1 MLQPMTSTPTAPS
14 QRHGLG
20 FWAIAFAFLAAIAYS
35 AIPTPLYALYEQRDG
50 FSSFTITV
58 IFGAYAVGVVVS
70 LFVVG
75 HLSDWHGRRRVL
87 LPALL
92 LNAATGLLFLLWR
105 DLPGL
110 LIARVLTGFSIGAIT
125 ATATAWLAE
134 LHAAHRPNVGGRRAQ
149 SVATTVNLGG
159 IGFGPLVSGALA
171 QWVPHPLVIPYII
184 FMAALILAATGVWLT
199 PETRPVA
206 SPTPRYRPQRVAVPA
221 AARREYLAAA
231 LGAAISFA
239 ALGLF
244 TSLAPSFLAGTLAH
258 PSRALAGATAFI
270 VFGAAVVAQLLAAT
284 RSTREQLLAGIC
296 TLLAGLAVLV
306 LAVWLATP
314 SLALFLVGG
323 TIVGAGG
330 GLLFKGTLGTV
341 VAIASEAN
349 RAEAL
354 AGLFLAGYAGLS
366 VPVIGLG
373 VLTLSLQ
380 PKVSLLLFAAL
391 LALGVLAAAPM
402 LLERRGSGVPAL
414 A

>member
-1 MLQPMTSTPTAPS
+1 MTTTPTVS
-14 QRHGLG
+14 SLRHGLG
-20 FWAIAFAFLAAIAYS
+20 FWVIAFAFLAAIAYS
-35 AIPTPLYALYEQRDG
+35 AIPTPLYVLYQQRDG

-110 LIARVLTGFSIGAIT
+110 LIARVLSGFSIGAIT

-134 LHAAHRPNVGGRRAQ
+134 LHAAHRPTVGGRRAQ

-184 FMAALILAATGVWLT
+184 FMAALILAAAGVWLT
-199 PETRPVA
+199 PETRLVA
-206 SPTPRYRPQRVAVPA
+206 SPTPSYRPQRVSVPA
-221 AARREYLAAA
+221 AARREYFAAA
-231 LGAAISFA
+231 VGAGIAFA

-270 VFGAAVVAQLLAAT
+270 VFAAAVVAQLLAAN
-284 RSTREQLLAGIC
+284 RSTREQLQAGIC
-296 TLLAGLAVLV
+296 TLLAGLVVLV

-323 TIVGAGG
+323 TIVGAGA

-341 VAIASEAN
+341 VVIASEAN

-354 AGLFLAGYAGLS
+354 AGLFLAGYVGLS
-366 VPVIGLG
+366 LPVIGLG

-402 LLERRGSGVPAL
+402 LLERRGSRVPAL